1 MKPQTDEDM
10 IPMFTH
16 DVDGKPR
23 NNKCLLPRRN
33 WCQIREYNPGLSL
46 PSRFLASAANWNC
59 LLGSTPPPTP
69 PTPDEEM
76 SFEDS
81 QRPPNRLQRTLSLT
95 RNDIKPANLLR
106 RLSQR
111 GPPSSNDYPLSN
123 EHEIP
128 NAASVINRTST
139 DGYFPA
145 PTIPKSGIHTAS
157 PSIPTRPSEFHRRPT
172 NFSDRAAKKGGA
184 GQDSDQIGHINLE
197 GGLDVVIN
205 CEVNQRDPAGITV
218 PYRLLVPALWYDG
231 DGDPNTASL
240 RKKGWL
246 KRGMSMVGGVSRR
259 NTLAGRQGQGM
270 WGGSESV
277 SGSDYQSDED
287 VETFRNK
294 GNGYGR
300 PPIGGRVMSGPAIIG
315 HRPSGSEGPVTT
327 IGQGRKVGD
336 LPGRYQQESGL
347 EQRPLDEQSM
357 GVGLTAY
364 PMQQHSGSA
373 QRSQSFSSQPGR
385 GYSGIEAYKEKGKG
399 WRKFF

>member
-1 MKPQTDEDM
+1 MNSQTDEAM

-33 WCQIREYNPGLSL
+33 WCQIREYSPGLSL
-46 PSRFLASAANWNC
+46 SSQFLASAANYEC
-59 LLGSTPPPTP
+59 LLGSTPPVTP
-69 PTPDEEM
+69 PTPAEEVPL
-76 SFEDS
+76 EDS

-95 RNDIKPANLLR
+95 RNDIKPTNLIR

-111 GPPSSNDYPLSN
+111 GPPNSNDYPLSN
-123 EHEIP
+123 EYGIP
-128 NAASVINRTST
+128 SAASPINRTSA
-139 DGYFPA
+139 DGYFPPQTA
-145 PTIPKSGIHTAS
+145 AKSGIHTAS

-172 NFSDRAAKKGGA
+172 NFSDRAVKKGGA
-184 GQDSDQIGHINLE
+184 GHDSDQSGHINLE

-231 DGDPNTASL
+231 NGDPNTANL
-240 RKKGWL
+240 RTRGWL

-270 WGGSESV
+270 WGRSESE
-277 SGSDYQSDED
+277 SGSNSQSDEE

-300 PPIGGRVMSGPAIIG
+300 PPIGGRVTSGPPVIG
-315 HRPSGSEGPVTT
+315 YRPGASEGAMTT
-327 IGQGRKVGD
+327 MGQSRKAGD

-347 EQRPLDEQSM
+347 EQRPVDRQSM
-357 GVGLTAY
+357 GVGLTANS
-364 PMQQHSGSA
+364 MQQHRGSE
-373 QRSQSFSSQPGR
+373 QRSQSFSPQPGR